1 MIKREIKRW
10 RNRFEKVLE
19 PFAILAL
26 VALFVLPALTVL
38 NLTPK
43 VSPVNDNVLG
53 VADRDGVGVA
63 LVGGIHT
70 VIDNESIETGAN
82 KATYTAKLRA
92 REKGI
97 YSKPILELTNFNNER
112 TEVEVSAYLQNVSDT
127 DIKVVYND
135 IEYRLIHIDGR
146 RYTQTIPMNKDN
158 KGILYLSLDTKQ
170 NIRFAEDLEVT
181 VGW

>member
-1 MIKREIKRW
+1 MLKREIKRW

-19 PFAILAL
+19 PFAIIAL

-38 NLTPK
+38 NLTPM

-53 VADRDGVGVA
+53 ATDREGVGVA

-70 VIDNESIETGAN
+70 TIDNESMEAGDSDI
-82 KATYTAKLRA
+82 TYTAKLRA
-92 REKGI
+92 RDQGI

-112 TEVEVSAYLQNVSDT
+112 TDMQVSAYLPNVSDT
-127 DIKVVYND
+127 DIKVVFNNE
-135 IEYRLIHIDGR
+135 EYRLIHIDGR
-146 RYTQTIPMNKDN
+146 RYTQTIPMDKDD

-170 NIRFAEDLEVT
+170 DIRFAEELEVV